1 MNPKWLFLLFL
12 KTLVISENHGCKDCY
27 SFQCMNKNITRNQ
40 ITDNCLCITSNE
52 IKTTKSLKCK
62 CVSDGTNRNVWMDFV
77 CTRSSSTA
85 SKLNTILLENTK
97 STIEVYLNRS
107 CISLIFSK
115 GLLKY
120 RIKLFCRGNGLG
132 VKCKCNVPVDN
143 ELGHTVSSKDLSLSD
158 NGNQDS
164 PLMSWNDRDKRDVDD
179 VVNTTQISVENT
191 SAQNNKMTTKLTTSI
206 LSKGSTETDTIA
218 STTQTSKQGRT
229 VTLSHLTATTGQ
241 YITITDNKLTVTSH
255 KAQASQ
261 HNTIHTI
268 TNHQVLST
276 ESYFTSETENTTK
289 QIGAALPKNK
299 KGGSPAAIAV
309 GVVVPILILTLI
321 GVVVYKW
328 YRRKYPVR
336 MVLGK
341 NFSKFQNP
349 VYNKKTSTLS
359 LVRSVPYDAPYSGGE
374 QDGGHDN
381 PSLDMEY
388 RDLQPVNFSTSYENA
403 ESLTEINEVPKKP
416 PRSKKRISVMSTEST
431 DSRVMSAF
439 LQEALS
445 EADSESENT
454 NESNKTKKKISVDVD
469 MRKNISRVSVES
481 VESENDLHTSDDESN
496 DERTYENITISSKK
510 GKENSVPDQS
520 YVETKSRDDE
530 ENYEEMETIK
540 TEKKLSDENDE
551 YDIVTVDESD
561 TNNATKIIV
570 ETTDQVDNSDNSDA
584 DYENFEMRSENNE
597 IIEEGIDIEGIQLD
611 EIDGKEIHGSFDEG
625 GKKKKV
631 KVTFEENEILGSD
644 EESIASI
651 NSSDVKDENFVE
663 THSNNSGIRRSENN
677 ENDFVETKKVIKV
690 SEMPSLLQALAKSE
704 SRAVVMASANKEKRT
719 IASDQLDV
727 HEKIAVNQNKSRIF
741 SDDSESEKD
750 TDSHKSDEFTKI
762 NDTGI
767 DQTYLHTQEDS
778 REPIVKSVSTSDSS
792 ENGSMDEF
800 ENLNN
805 MNETIGQHGNKEND
819 NKELTSIPPLPNIQP
834 PDLQN
839 FQSMISSDFVMT
851 ETPIDVAD
859 ASSGDESASF
869 SNGRQEHIN
878 ADSTFE
884 ATSIPPLPLT
894 KPPPTFEQN
903 SNDSYNVFEDHSIS
917 NVDSDSENKSDMSE
931 NHPTPPIPASPPP
944 IFQQNQTEFPYDSFT
959 VMTKPGGIHT
969 EDQSQNKQLG
979 SSMDDMDDEYDVLT
993 NDDLISVSSDPD
1005 ELMHESYVTN
1015 TSANPQL
1022 ITNIEE
1028 LPEESDVGSDVISI
1042 SDTNSEPGE
1051 YEKQTDTALSSSA
1064 VNAEVEQRFSKVI
1077 SSPKINFYDAETN
1090 TKVIAS
1096 PKINFDDTDSYNEKS
1111 DTDSESSV

>member
-12 KTLVISENHGCKDCY
+12 KTLVISENHGSKDCY
-27 SFQCMNKNITRNQ
+27 SFQCTNKNITRNQ
-40 ITDNCLCITSNE
+40 ITDSCLCITSNE

-62 CVSDGTNRNVWMDFV
+62 CVSDGTNRNVWMEFV
-77 CTRSSSTA
+77 CTRSSSTD
-85 SKLNTILLENTK
+85 SKLNTILSENTK
-97 STIEVYLNRS
+97 STVEVYLNRS

-115 GLLKY
+115 GVLKY

-132 VKCKCNVPVDN
+132 VKCKCYVPVDN
-143 ELGHTVSSKDLSLSD
+143 ELGHTVSLRDLILSD

-179 VVNTTQISVENT
+179 VVNTTQISYEST
-191 SAQNNKMTTKLTTSI
+191 AQNNKMTTKLTTSI
-206 LSKGSTETDTIA
+206 LSKGSTETDTTT
-218 STTQTSKQGRT
+218 STIQTSKQGRT
-229 VTLSHLTATTGQ
+229 ITLSHLTATTGQ
-241 YITITDNKLTVTSH
+241 YITITGNKLAVTSH

-261 HNTIHTI
+261 HNTIYTT

-276 ESYFTSETENTTK
+276 ESDFTSETENTTK
-289 QIGAALPKNK
+289 QIGTALPKSK

-359 LVRSVPYDAPYSGGE
+359 LVRSVPYDAPYSGAE

-388 RDLQPVNFSTSYENA
+388 RDLQPVNFSTSYEDV

-416 PRSKKRISVMSTEST
+416 PRSKKRVSVMSTEST
-431 DSRVMSAF
+431 DGRVMSAF

-445 EADSESENT
+445 EADSESDIT

-469 MRKNISRVSVES
+469 MRKNVSRVSVES
-481 VESENDLHTSDDESN
+481 VESENDFHTSDEESN
-496 DERTYENITISSKK
+496 DEGTYENITISSKK

-530 ENYEEMETIK
+530 ENYEEMETVR

-551 YDIVTVDESD
+551 YDIVNVDESD

-584 DYENFEMRSENNE
+584 DYENFEMRSEYNE
-597 IIEEGIDIEGIQLD
+597 NIEGGIDIEGIQLD
-611 EIDGKEIHGSFDEG
+611 EIDGKEIHSSFVEG

-651 NSSDVKDENFVE
+651 NSSDVKDEKFVE
-663 THSNNSGIRRSENN
+663 THSNNPGIGHSENN
-677 ENDFVETKKVIKV
+677 ENDFVETKKVIKF
-690 SEMPSLLQALAKSE
+690 
-704 SRAVVMASANKEKRT
+704 MAGANEEKGT

-727 HEKIAVNQNKSRIF
+727 HEKIAVNKNKSRVV
-741 SDDSESEKD
+741 SDGSESEID

-767 DQTYLHTQEDS
+767 DQTYSHTQEDS

-792 ENGSMDEF
+792 KNGSMDEF

-805 MNETIGQHGNKEND
+805 MNETIGRHGSKEND
-819 NKELTSIPPLPNIQP
+819 NKELSSIPPLPNIPP

-839 FQSMISSDFVMT
+839 FQSIISSDFVMT
-851 ETPIDVAD
+851 EISRDVAD

-878 ADSTFE
+878 ADSIFE
-884 ATSIPPLPLT
+884 VTSIPPLPLT

-903 SNDSYNVFEDHSIS
+903 SVSRDSFEIINATNTLTNDSYNVFEDHSIL

-931 NHPTPPIPASPPP
+931 NPPTPPIPASPPP

-1005 ELMHESYVTN
+1005 ELMHGSYVTN

-1051 YEKQTDTALSSSA
+1051 YEKQTNTALSGST

-1077 SSPKINFYDAETN
+1077 SSPKINFYDAETS

-1096 PKINFDDTDSYNEKS
+1096 PKINFDDTDSDNEKS
-1111 DTDSESSV
+1111 DTNSESSV